1 MATQPTL
8 LQTYQKM
15 ADEARLANVQR
26 QQAVE
31 SIFDKVIAMYG
42 PGGSFGQGAEAEL
55 ATQKVQDI
63 GKTSQR
69 DIGRGLYGIRPYE
82 QEWEKTVGAPSRLKL
97 EDIKMERLSGAQ
109 MGKASFLENI
119 QNPYPD
125 YGPLLAAYGSGGGD
139 GGSRVIPSSQGF
151 LPSGGK
157 PYQSLESRMQSS
169 FPQYGDWGGGGSG
182 QTPSSYTPT
191 ASVGQSTGTTA
202 TPYNA
207 DTQKQIYADLLAG
220 ERAGTKARTGG
231 SLEQSV
237 FADKPPT
244 WGGNY
249 QIWKQQMDAYN
260 KSKGLSLS
268 GY

>member
-42 PGGSFGQGAEAEL
+42 PGGTFGQGAEAEL

-125 YGPLLAAYGSGGGD
+125 YGPLLQAYGSGGTR
-139 GGSRVIPSSQGF
+139 SV
-151 LPSGGK
+151 SGGVQ
-157 PYQSLESRMQSS
+157 PNPTDADRIRASSLDFAQKWGIGS
-169 FPQYGDWGGGGSG
+169 YGGGGGS
-182 QTPSSYTPT
+182 TPT
-191 ASVGQSTGTTA
+191 ASTGSAYTPNANFGQSTGTTA
-202 TPYNA
+202 TPYNV
-207 DTQKQIYADLLAG
+207 DTQKQIYADLMAG
-220 ERAGTKARTGG
+220 EQAGTAARTGG

-249 QIWKQQMDAYN
+249 QVWKQQMDAYN